1 MRHKVDDVTTVES
14 TQFARSHAQVF
25 IVVGQHLYSRSQ
37 NDCEESRGNKSN
49 AGESNEAPSRGTQ
62 ATRDSRRERLN
73 NLLANHIRFD
83 SGMRYVFGYGRDGI
97 STFGSANI
105 CAVVQ
110 TMFERVN
117 DAPRKTGSRKD
128 QSGIEFNKFC

>member
-1 MRHKVDDVTTVES
+1 MIAK
-14 TQFARSHAQVF
+14 
-25 IVVGQHLYSRSQ
+25 SQ
-37 NDCEESRGNKSN
+37 REIRAMPVNQMKHHPGDGRP
-49 AGESNEAPSRGTQ
+49 A
-62 ATRDSRRERLN
+62 DSRRERLN

-117 DAPRKTGSRKD
+117 GCARKTRSRKD
-128 QSGIEFNKFC
+128 QSA